1 MALEELI
8 VLVIGFVLFGIA
20 IIFGNGL
27 VLYAGYGRRNILRLA
42 VMQNFDMIIKS
53 LALTDLLIGLIGIPS
68 RILRLTLPGNSLGNC
83 QMRIKNYEKIQK
95 SLDLYCLLITD

>member
-42 VMQNFDMIIKS
+42 VMQNFDMISAI
-53 LALTDLLIGLIGIPS
+53 DIRYGIVRHFANAGPE
-68 RILRLTLPGNSLGNC
+68 R
-83 QMRIKNYEKIQK
+83 E
-95 SLDLYCLLITD
+95 